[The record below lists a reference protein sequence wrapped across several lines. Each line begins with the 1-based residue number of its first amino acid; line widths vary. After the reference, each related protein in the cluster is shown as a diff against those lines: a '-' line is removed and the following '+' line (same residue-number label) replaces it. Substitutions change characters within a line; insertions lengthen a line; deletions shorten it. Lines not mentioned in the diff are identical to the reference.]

1 MKNTFNKILIGTAA
15 LATVF
20 TLTGCQKN
28 QEAPIN
34 KTVIGDNTQIP
45 SSWTEVETITEAS
58 KLAGYNFE
66 APETIDDKQITYI
79 AVLDGEDSTTEVIYG
94 DDITIRK
101 ASTDGDI
108 SGDYNEYKV
117 IEIHDGEGVSFQ
129 TKGDGQVINN
139 VTWTLGEYAY
149 SITSSAGLSIETVN
163 ELVSIIK

>member
-1 MKNTFNKILIGTAA
+1 MKRKLRKEVKAILAGLLVVASVFAFSACENKNVVDG
-15 LATVF
+15 
-20 TLTGCQKN
+20 
-28 QEAPIN
+28 
-34 KTVIGDNTQIP
+34 GDENVVNPWKEI
-45 SSWTEVETITEAS
+45 ETIDEAI
-58 KLAGYNFE
+58 KEAGFTNFDL
-66 APETIDDKQITYI
+66 PETIDGKEKTYI
-79 AVLDGEDSTTEVIYG
+79 AVLDSEFPEVEVIYG